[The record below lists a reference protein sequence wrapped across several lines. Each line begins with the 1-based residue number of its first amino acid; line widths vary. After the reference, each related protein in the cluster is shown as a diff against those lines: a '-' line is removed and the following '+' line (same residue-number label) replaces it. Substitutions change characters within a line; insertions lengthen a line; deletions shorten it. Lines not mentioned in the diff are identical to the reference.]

1 MLQVSLKRQLRNMSE
16 VASGECQCVCVCVT
30 DCQCYT
36 SHCTTLYEDIQK
48 AKQNLMQC
56 LLEHVGAMKCNEDL
70 LQKKKHDNGRGIYS
84 IWLLQPSV
92 LQNSPNS
99 SSIKTNCINNS
110 ISPGGP
116 KSNPRVCVEAAT

>member
-16 VASGECQCVCVCVT
+16 ATSGECQCVCVCVT

-56 LLEHVGAMKCNEDL
+56 LLEHVGAMKCNQDL
-70 LQKKKHDNGRGIYS
+70 LQKKKTRQWPWN
-84 IWLLQPSV
+84 LQHLATPTICS
-92 LQNSPNS
+92 
-99 SSIKTNCINNS
+99 KTAQT
-110 ISPGGP
+110 PP
-116 KSNPRVCVEAAT
+116 A

>member
-70 LQKKKHDNGRGIYS
+70 LQKKNTTMAVESTAFGYS
-84 IWLLQPSV
+84 NHLCY
-92 LQNSPNS
+92 
-99 SSIKTNCINNS
+99 KTAQT
-110 ISPGGP
+110 PP
-116 KSNPRVCVEAAT
+116 A